1 MKNFEEIVKLVVYSI
16 WGCVMDQH
24 LKRLLDMFGF
34 RVLLVVILSITG
46 ILQFFMMLG
55 NVLGDT
61 YDVQPFQLAPETI
74 RAVKT
79 VEDTEKTEEERQEAE
94 ESVEPVYVFDEE
106 IVNHR
111 IALLESFYEI
121 TLDVRKEIAD
131 SDKSLTKDEQ
141 IQKFKNKLK
150 EITDSQTLY
159 LTDDDLWTL
168 LIVDEKELNRA
179 QTSIVELV
187 KNVLSNPIR
196 KENVAAIR
204 NDLETKIREQ
214 NDISAALLSPF
225 ITLGRTAIVETE
237 TLDKDKTEELK
248 KQARNSVEPVRI
260 LQGQI
265 IVQEGEL
272 IDREKYRQLELL
284 GMTNNK
290 ASLKPVLGLAIL
302 VMVQMTFL
310 YFLFDKQKLDVQKK
324 RKQLVVTV
332 VVYLISIALMEL
344 ISLLDDF
351 DVQVGFIYPSALA
364 TMLISLLSSYQAA
377 SLVTVLVA
385 SSAGI
390 IFQEGYS
397 AVMQMEI
404 ALYILLGGFACIY
417 FMKSIENRS
426 DILKGCGV
434 VVMINVLFIAFYLLM
449 TQSHY
454 EPFELLFYGVVAVVS
469 GMLSGAL
476 TMGLL
481 PFFESAFGILST
493 MKLIELS
500 NPNHPLLKKILTETP
515 GTYHHS
521 IMVANLAEAACEA
534 IGADGL
540 LARVGSYYHDI
551 GKTKRPAFF
560 VENQMS
566 GINPHD
572 SLPPERSA
580 EIIIAHTTDGA
591 EILRK
596 HNMPQEFIDIALQHH
611 GTSSLKFF
619 LHKAKEQGKLKDE
632 SIFHYPG
639 PKPQTKEIAVISIAD
654 SVEAAVRSMKEPNAE
669 KIRNLVQSIIKNRL
683 EEDQFD
689 ECDISIKELKI
700 IEKVLCETLNGTFH
714 SRIEYPKEE
723 NK

>member
-1 MKNFEEIVKLVVYSI
+1 
-16 WGCVMDQH
+16 MDKH

-34 RVLLVVILSITG
+34 RVLLVVVLSITG
-46 ILQFFMMLG
+46 VIQFFMMLG

-61 YDVQPFQLAPETI
+61 YDVQAFQLAPETI

-79 VEDTEKTEEERQEAE
+79 VEDTEKTEQERLEAE
-94 ESVEPVYVFDEE
+94 EAVEPVYVFDEE
-106 IVNHR
+106 IADHR
-111 IALLESFYEI
+111 VALLDTIFDI
-121 TLDVRKEIAD
+121 TLDVRKEISNSSATL
-131 SDKSLTKDEQ
+131 SKEEK
-141 IQKFKNKLK
+141 IQKLKDKLK
-150 EITDSQTLY
+150 EITESQTSLQ
-159 LTDDDLWTL
+159 LTDNDLWTL
-168 LIVDEKELNRA
+168 LTANEKDLI
-179 QTSIVELV
+179 QTYNALIRLV
-187 KNVLSNPIR
+187 TNVLSNPIR
-196 KENVAAIR
+196 KENVTAVR
-204 NDLETKIREQ
+204 NELETKIRGDEE
-214 NDISAALLSPF
+214 ISEALVSPSVA
-225 ITLGRTAIVETE
+225 LGKTAVVETE
-237 TLDKDKTEELK
+237 TLDEEKTEELK
-248 KQARNSVEPVRI
+248 QQARNSVEPVRI

-290 ASLKPVLGLAIL
+290 ASIKPVLGLAIL
-302 VMVQMTFL
+302 VLLQMTFL
-310 YFLFDKQKLDVQKK
+310 FFLFDKLNMDVQKK
-324 RKQLVVTV
+324 RKQLVVTLII
-332 VVYLISIALMEL
+332 YLISIALMEL
-344 ISLLDDF
+344 INLLDNF
-351 DVQVGFIYPSALA
+351 EVQIGFIFPSALA
-364 TMLISLLSSYQAA
+364 TMLISFLASNQVA

-385 SSAGI
+385 ASAGV

-404 ALYILLGGFACIY
+404 ALYILLGGFSCIY

-434 VVMINVLFIAFYLLM
+434 VVIVNLIFIAIYLLM
-449 TQSHY
+449 SQSYY
-454 EPFELLFYGVVAVVS
+454 EPSELLFYGISAIVS

-521 IMVANLAEAACEA
+521 IMVANMAEAACEA

-551 GKTKRPAFF
+551 GKTRRPAFF

-591 EILRK
+591 EILQK
-596 HNMPQEFIDIALQHH
+596 HKMPQEFIDIALQHH
-611 GTSSLKFF
+611 GTSSLKYF
-619 LHKAKEQGKLKDE
+619 LHKAKEQGELKDP
-632 SIFHYPG
+632 SIFRYPG

-654 SVEAAVRSMKEPNAE
+654 SVEAAARSMKEPNAE
-669 KIRNLVQSIIKNRL
+669 KLRNLVQSIIKERL

-689 ECDISIKELKI
+689 ECDISIRELKV

-714 SRIEYPKEE
+714 SRIEYPKDG
-723 NK
+723 KK

>member
-1 MKNFEEIVKLVVYSI
+1 
-16 WGCVMDQH
+16 MDKH
-24 LKRLLDMFGF
+24 LIKLLDMFGF
-34 RVLLVVILSITG
+34 RVLLITILFITG
-46 ILQFFMMLG
+46 LLQFFIMFG
-55 NVLGDT
+55 NVRGDT

-79 VEDTEKTEEERQEAE
+79 VEDTEKTEKERQAAVDAV
-94 ESVEPVYVFDEE
+94 ESVYVFDEE
-106 IVNHR
+106 IVDHR
-111 IALLESFYEI
+111 VALIETIYEI
-121 TLDVRKEIAD
+121 ILDVRKEI
-131 SDKSLTKDEQ
+131 SGNGTRILLKEEQ
-141 IQKFKNKLK
+141 IQLLQDKLK
-150 EITDSQTLY
+150 EITESQTSLRF
-159 LTDDDLWTL
+159 TDEHLWTF
-168 LIVDEKELNRA
+168 ITVDEKELSKA
-179 QTSIVELV
+179 HTTLIQLV
-187 KNVLSNPIR
+187 KDTLSVPIR
-196 KENVAAIR
+196 KENVTSVR
-204 NDLETKIREQ
+204 NELESKIRAHES
-214 NDISAALLSPF
+214 ISNSLIPPLV
-225 ITLGRTAIVETE
+225 ILGRVAVVETE
-237 TLDKDKTEELK
+237 TLDEEKTEELK
-248 KQARNSVEPVRI
+248 QRARQAVEPTRI

-290 ASLKPVLGLAIL
+290 ASIKPVLGLAIL
-302 VMVQMTFL
+302 VILQMTFL
-310 YFLFDKQKLDVQKK
+310 YFLFDKLNIDVQKK
-324 RKQLVVTV
+324 RKQVVATV
-332 VVYLISIALMEL
+332 IVYLFSIGFMEL
-344 ISLLDDF
+344 INLLDDF
-351 DVQVGFIYPSALA
+351 EVQIAFLFPSALT
-364 TMLISLLSSYQAA
+364 TMLVSLLASHKVA
-377 SLVTVLVA
+377 SLVTLLTA
-385 SSAGI
+385 ASAGV

-397 AVMQMEI
+397 AVLQMEI
-404 ALYILLGGFACIY
+404 ALYILLGGYACIY

-426 DILKGCGV
+426 DILKGCGIV
-434 VVMINVLFIAFYLLM
+434 VIINILFIAFYLLM
-449 TQSHY
+449 SQSHY
-454 EPFELLFYGVVAVVS
+454 EPLELLFYGVAAVVS
-469 GMLSGAL
+469 GLLSGAL

-551 GKTKRPAFF
+551 GKTRRPAFF

-580 EIIIAHTTDGA
+580 EIIIAHTNDGA
-591 EILRK
+591 EILQK
-596 HNMPQEFIDIALQHH
+596 HKMPQEIIDIALQHH
-611 GTSSLKFF
+611 GTSSLKYF
-619 LHKAKEQGKLKDE
+619 LHKAKEQGVVKDE

-654 SVEAAVRSMKEPNAE
+654 SVEAAARSMKQPNAE
-669 KIRNLVQSIIKNRL
+669 KIRNLVQSIIKNKL
-683 EEDQFD
+683 EEQQFD

-714 SRIEYPKEE
+714 SRIEYPKEDK
-723 NK
+723 N